1 MVCIQEDPRGG
12 RSAAGCILLA
22 LGALV
27 RAEGP
32 ATITCCCKATARL
45 NTFASQQQA
54 RVQEGQQTA
63 ATSFPEQG
71 LETCSFRVSARW
83 LLTATRTRERDRLG
97 NDNHCQVSLS
107 SAIEVAPACRSICV
121 SRSLAIRA
129 VVSPAPCRHAFPV
142 VAVNTPSPSAHM
154 DAHSAI
160 ALGVWSRSF
169 VHQSRDKVNQSR
181 RRNGPGIIAGA
192 LETRGSQCLCQMA
205 STQ

>member
-1 MVCIQEDPRGG
+1 MHPTSTWRSRPCRGSCHHYLLLQGDGEIECLCIAAANMNTRG
-12 RSAAGCILLA
+12 AANSRNKLQRRVL
-22 LGALV
+22 
-27 RAEGP
+27 
-32 ATITCCCKATARL
+32 
-45 NTFASQQQA
+45 TF
-54 RVQEGQQTA
+54 
-63 ATSFPEQG
+63 
-71 LETCSFRVSARW
+71 ETCSFRVSARW

-169 VHQSRDKVNQSR
+169 VHQSRDNVNQSR